1 MEFTKEELEIE
12 ELNLETSNICLS
24 SSSLNCDVCKTGNVV
39 KVGRETSIVIY
50 TRTGTKRG
58 VHVEMKGGMLPSPPP
73 KKLLLQNYFL
83 SNFIIIQNNLPP
95 ALNTIFVFMWDQN
108 LFLLIRIDQNLGKV
122 DLNIMQILFNQTS

>member
-58 VHVEMKGGMLPSPPP
+58 VHVEMKGGMLPSPP
-73 KKLLLQNYFL
+73 KKILLLQ
-83 SNFIIIQNNLPP
+83 I
-95 ALNTIFVFMWDQN
+95 
-108 LFLLIRIDQNLGKV
+108 
-122 DLNIMQILFNQTS
+122 